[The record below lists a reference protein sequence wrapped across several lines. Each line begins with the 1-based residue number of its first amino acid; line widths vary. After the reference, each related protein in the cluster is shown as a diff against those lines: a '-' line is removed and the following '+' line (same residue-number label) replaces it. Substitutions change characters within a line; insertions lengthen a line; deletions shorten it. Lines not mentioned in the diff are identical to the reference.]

1 MLLSLFT
8 SLVLSLVRLA
18 CLSGGTVFAASQYLA
33 PNPFASAREKRN
45 LIYSPTNLTVDLG
58 YEIYQGVANTT
69 TKLNTWKG

>member
-1 MLLSLFT
+1 MLYTALALS
-8 SLVLSLVRLA
+8 LA
-18 CLSGGTVFAASQYLA
+18 CLSGTVLAAPQYNA
-33 PNPFASAREKRN
+33 PKPFASASQKRN